1 MNLVLRLELV
11 KRFGSQ
17 VEAAKA
23 MGIRENRLSY
33 IVRGHVVP
41 TERERRTL
49 ERTLGEKVTRRLLRH
64 LQTK

>member
-1 MNLVLRLELV
+1 MNALRLELL

-17 VEAAKA
+17 IEAANA

-33 IVRGHVVP
+33 IIHGHVVP

-49 ERTLGEKVTRRLLRH
+49 ERTLGEKVTKKLLRN
-64 LQTK
+64 LRTK